1 MRSQQTELRLRTP
14 KLPTSWSIVSSV
26 VAVSRLRRPS
36 TTEFLP
42 RQAGSM
48 YSRQVAFMRLGDTSH
63 MSCWA
68 VAASPRT
75 LGSSSALCS
84 FARLDRV
91 VCTAFFSG
99 REDMLFCQQTAV
111 GTLIRGPLCSRNSA
125 LHLYYSISVVQ
136 RGCCAPPF
144 LPLGL
149 WPRLP

>member
-1 MRSQQTELRLRTP
+1 
-14 KLPTSWSIVSSV
+14 
-26 VAVSRLRRPS
+26 
-36 TTEFLP
+36 
-42 RQAGSM
+42 M

-125 LHLYYSISVVQ
+125 LLQYFSRPERMLRSAVLAAGLVASFAVNHT
-136 RGCCAPPF
+136 F
-144 LPLGL
+144 LVWGDYGTGSALL
-149 WPRLP
+149 SLRL